1 MLAAALQI
9 ALACGALGLMW
20 RLGRGAT
27 IRLAPPPS
35 TATAGVGIWSGA
47 AFVLLAALTAVHD
60 SHVVVV
66 LDSSFNAFLDGRQ
79 DASAIHFVVWLTRL
93 GDSTALLAVTV
104 VATGFLVVTQRSSA
118 ASGLVV
124 GFLGV
129 ESSVWL
135 LKFWADSPRP
145 DLDVSVDTVLSP
157 SYPSAHA
164 AGALLVYGLIAR
176 LLLRR
181 TVSRTLSYDTA
192 FATAATVGTVAF
204 SRVMLSV
211 HGPSEVVAGLLLGLV
226 WLGVAI
232 AVVNRLDQTGG
243 RTGQGDRQPC

>member
-1 MLAAALQI
+1 MLAAALRI
-9 ALACGALGLMW
+9 VLACGALGLVW
-20 RLGRGAT
+20 RLGRAAT
-27 IRLAPPPS
+27 VRLAPPPS
-35 TATAGVGIWSGA
+35 RATEGVGIWSGT
-47 AFVLLAALTAVHD
+47 AFALLAALTAVHD

-79 DASAIHFVVWLTRL
+79 DAPAIHFVVWLTRL
-93 GDSTALLAVTV
+93 GDSAALLAVTV
-104 VATGFLVVTQRSSA
+104 VATGFLVVTQRRSA
-118 ASGLVV
+118 AWGLAV
-124 GFLGV
+124 GFVGV

-135 LKFWADSPRP
+135 FKFWTDSPRP

-181 TVSRTLSYDTA
+181 TVRRTLSYDIA
-192 FATAATVGTVAF
+192 FAATATVGTVAF
-204 SRVMLSV
+204 SRVMLLV
-211 HGPSEVVAGLLLGLV
+211 HRPSEVVAGLLLGLV

-232 AVVNRLDQTGG
+232 AVVNRLDETGG
-243 RTGQGDRQPC
+243 RSDRRPC